1 MHSSL
6 YFLFTAFLVCL
17 VLEIFFDIP
26 ALSIVRDKVKSFFK
40 DVDKNG
46 KSKKE

>member
-1 MHSSL
+1 M
-6 YFLFTAFLVCL
+6 
-17 VLEIFFDIP
+17 IFFDIP